1 MPVLLLLPRRL
12 PRRRLR
18 ALLPQ
23 LFLRRAAMVLVNG
36 TIVTILW
43 MRHGLS
49 CANVLDGCSR
59 DAAKIG
65 AHMADGAVYDAIDG
79 ELAASAAAAAAGL
92 RADRARGLA
101 ARRDKTDCALPLL
114 DGASPRPEAARL
126 HDAYRDPALTD
137 CAVATSALAGAALR
151 ARVGAVDAVL
161 SSALRRARETA
172 EAAFPGVEVYE
183 APFVVEK
190 PHSSHSLQLDNEPRP
205 LDAVRRRASL
215 VPDGALRNASSWPGF
230 LSFVGASIV
239 PWLEAGAAPRRDA
252 GVPVS
257 VERPTLGAEP
267 SKFTIAVVGHGDMM
281 WHVCGTPRKLSNNAV
296 LSRRVVVD
304 AAGVVSEEAG
314 PCGVVIGAPPQAL
327 AAKALVAADVERCR
341 DPFAVAPFLDLADG
355 PSTCVAAARAPD
367 AFAPR
372 SNDEL

>member
-1 MPVLLLLPRRL
+1 MCIRDR
-12 PRRRLR
+12 
-18 ALLPQ
+18 
-23 LFLRRAAMVLVNG
+23 
-36 TIVTILW
+36 
-43 MRHGLS
+43 
-49 CANVLDGCSR
+49 DG
-59 DAAKIG
+59 
-65 AHMADGAVYDAIDG
+65 
-79 ELAASAAAAAAGL
+79 
-92 RADRARGLA
+92 
-101 ARRDKTDCALPLL
+101 
-114 DGASPRPEAARL
+114 
-126 HDAYRDPALTD
+126 
-137 CAVATSALAGAALR
+137 
-151 ARVGAVDAVL
+151 VGAVDAVL

-205 LDAVRRRASL
+205 DAARRRASL

-257 VERPTLGAEP
+257 VERPTLGAEA

-281 WHVCGTPRKLSNNAV
+281 WHVCGTPRKPSNNAV

-304 AAGVVSEEAG
+304 AGGVVSEEAG